1 MSRWMVVVSVKNKLS
16 TDILS
21 FRYVKMSTVEL
32 KLKSHTSE
40 FQVTLTFRIIIS
52 NWTGVKFSI
61 TEQLQN
67 VDTL

>member
-1 MSRWMVVVSVKNKLS
+1 MVVVSVKNKLS
-16 TDILS
+16 ADILS

-52 NWTGVKFSI
+52 NWPGVKVSI
-61 TEQLQN
+61 TEQLQS
-67 VDTL
+67 VDSL